1 MAHTKR
7 KRSTKHRGNAAGMI
21 EARGRTG
28 RKPTASERKADART
42 AARERREARMN
53 KPPTWKGAAQKALLA
68 AVVFALAVALIF
80 RRPGQAVAI
89 GPVILLLY
97 IPMSYYTDL
106 FIYRRAQARK
116 LRGKP

>member
-1 MAHTKR
+1 
-7 KRSTKHRGNAAGMI
+7 MI

-28 RKPTASERKADART
+28 RKPTAAERKADVRS
-42 AARERREARMN
+42 AARDRREARMN
-53 KPPTWKGAAQKALLA
+53 KPPTWKGAAQKAVLA
-68 AVVFALAVALIF
+68 AVVFALAVAIIF
-80 RRPGQAVAI
+80 HRPSQALVT

-116 LRGKP
+116 VKP